1 MNMIRIDNTTRILSF
16 LLRNLEQYNINQI
29 ARALDLSVGSAHK
42 ILKTLEE
49 NNIIN
54 AKELGNAKYYS
65 LNFENYEAL
74 KYCELILTE
83 EKNSL
88 LKENKTAKVYAQDLE
103 RYNAEVIVLFGSVL
117 SKEEQARDID
127 VLFIIKNKK
136 EIENIN
142 KLCLEISKIRT
153 KKINPLIMLKEDL
166 TQNIKNK
173 NKATI
178 EIIKKGIVL
187 KGEENFVKSIKNA
200 R

>member
-16 LLRNLEQYNINQI
+16 LLRNREQYNINQI

-49 NNIIN
+49 NSVIN

-65 LNFENYEAL
+65 LNFENHEAL

-83 EKNSL
+83 EKNNL

-103 RYNAEVIVLFGSVL
+103 RYNAEIIILFGSVL

-136 EIENIN
+136 EIKDIN

-178 EIIKKGIVL
+178 EIIKNGIVL